1 MDSHT
6 TFRRDLLKIV
16 AWALAA
22 LLAIPGITYAFT
34 RYALAR
40 QVAAHLL
47 WQFDLVSRISG
58 WTLVVGL
65 LTVLA
70 SLALGA
76 LAFLDRKAQYLS
88 FVTGWRLL
96 TLVGAAET
104 VVQGALLVWLSF
116 WLTAFFFNLYAIK
129 LIAVAGIGAALA
141 VFYAVVHIF
150 KRPVLSGEVEGELVD
165 EAAAP
170 ALWARVRQLA
180 RRMKTEPPQ
189 HLIAG
194 IDTNFFVTES
204 PLTVSGKT
212 LRGRSL
218 FVSLPLLRVLDRSE
232 ADAVLGHELAHF
244 RGGDTASSAA
254 LGPKLVAYDHYC
266 AMMQAGR
273 VTLLVFYMLRM
284 FRVIFEIALQRDSRE
299 REFKA
304 DRVAAKLVSPQGIV
318 HSLIKVSAYARYRAQ
333 VEQQLFEREQ
343 RYGGALGI
351 SAQVAAGLAPFARS
365 PHFMDAMESAAVPHP
380 FDSHP
385 PMAER
390 MANVGHLIDPE
401 DFPAVVTRPTEGS
414 WVSDMPT
421 AEAIETRLWGAY
433 ENQFAAAHEQSLAYR
448 YEPATD
454 EERAVVL
461 KYFPPIWFELKQ
473 GDRFEISY
481 EGLLAPGTE
490 GFLSWDNVTNLEYED
505 GIGGDV
511 LKVIH
516 PEKGLLG
523 AKSTKIKLPGISK
536 VRDELKGELGRYWHR
551 HQVMRQQGAG

>member
-1 MDSHT
+1 
-6 TFRRDLLKIV
+6 
-16 AWALAA
+16 
-22 LLAIPGITYAFT
+22 
-34 RYALAR
+34 
-40 QVAAHLL
+40 
-47 WQFDLVSRISG
+47 
-58 WTLVVGL
+58 
-65 LTVLA
+65 
-70 SLALGA
+70 
-76 LAFLDRKAQYLS
+76 LAFLSRRAQYLS

-104 VVQGALLVWLSF
+104 IVQGALVVWLSF
-116 WLTAFFFNLYAIK
+116 WLTAFFLHLYAIK
-129 LIAVAGIGAALA
+129 LIAIAGIGAALA

-150 KRPVLSGEVEGELVD
+150 KRPVMSGEVEGELVD

-204 PLTVSGKT
+204 PLSVGGKA
-212 LRGRSL
+212 LKGRSL
-218 FVSLPLLRVLDRSE
+218 FVSLPLLRVLSRDE

-266 AMMQAGR
+266 AMMHAGR
-273 VTLLVFYMLRM
+273 VTLPVFYMLRM
-284 FRVIFEIALQRDSRE
+284 YRVIFEIALKRDSRE

-318 HSLIKVSAYARYRAQ
+318 NSLIKVAAYARYRAQ
-333 VEQQLFEREQ
+333 VEQELFEREQ
-343 RYGGALGI
+343 RHGGALGI

-390 MANVGHLIDPE
+390 MANVGHIVDP
-401 DFPAVVTRPTEGS
+401 DDYPAVVTRPTVDS
-414 WVSDMPT
+414 WANDMPT
-421 AEAIETRLWGAY
+421 AEAIEQRLWRVY
-433 ENQFAAAHEQSLAYR
+433 EGHFAAVHEQSLAYR
-448 YEPATD
+448 YLPETD
-454 EERAVVL
+454 EERAIVL
-461 KYFPPIWFELKQ
+461 KYFPPVAFALK
-473 GDRFEISY
+473 GGERIEISY
-481 EGLLAPGTE
+481 EGLQAPGTD
-490 GFLSWDNVTNLEYED
+490 GLLSWDDVTNLEYED

-511 LKVIH
+511 LKVVH

-536 VRDELKGELGRYWHR
+536 QRDVFKGELGRYWHR
-551 HQVMRQQGAG
+551 HRVMRGQA